1 MKNFPDPER
10 RMINAFAQV
19 SNGLV
24 YISETDAEVVPFVD
38 GEADAVTKEAV
49 LKAAGLPDDTRV
61 EEVDFDQFFT
71 RLSAVKDW
79 YGDEEKKRAGQ
90 YARLSE
96 VLQGYLRELKVF
108 RLGRVQIEIYIAG
121 LDETNHL
128 AGVRTRAVET

>member
-49 LKAAGLPDDTRV
+49 LKAAGLPDDMRV

>member
-49 LKAAGLPDDTRV
+49 LKAAGLPDDMRV

-108 RLGRVQIEIYIAG
+108 RLGSVQIEIYIAG

>member
-10 RMINAFAQV
+10 RMIDAFAQV

-24 YISETDAEVVPFVD
+24 YISETDAEVLPFID

-61 EEVDFDQFFT
+61 EEVDFDQFFA

-90 YARLSE
+90 FARLGE

-108 RLGRVQIEIYIAG
+108 RLGRVQ
-121 LDETNHL
+121 
-128 AGVRTRAVET
+128 

>member
-10 RMINAFAQV
+10 RMIDAFAQV

-24 YISETDAEVVPFVD
+24 YISETDAEVLPFID

-61 EEVDFDQFFT
+61 EEVDFDQFFA

-90 YARLSE
+90 FARLGE

-128 AGVRTRAVET
+128 AGIRTRAVET

>member
-10 RMINAFAQV
+10 RMIDAFAQV

-24 YISETDAEVVPFVD
+24 YISETDAEVVPFID
-38 GEADAVTKEAV
+38 GEADAVTKEAI
-49 LKAAGLPDDTRV
+49 LKAAGLPDNTSV
-61 EEVDFDQFFT
+61 EEVDFDQFFA
-71 RLSAVKDW
+71 RLSAVKNW
-79 YGDEEKKRAGQ
+79 HGDEETKRAGQ

-121 LDETNHL
+121 LDETDHL
-128 AGVRTRAVET
+128 AGIRTRAVET

>member
-10 RMINAFAQV
+10 RMINAIAQV

-49 LKAAGLPDDTRV
+49 LKAAGLPDDMRV

-128 AGVRTRAVET
+128 AGIRTRAVET

>member
-10 RMINAFAQV
+10 RMIDAFAQV

-24 YISETDAEVVPFVD
+24 YISETDAEVLPFID
-38 GEADAVTKEAV
+38 GEADAVTKETV

-61 EEVDFDQFFT
+61 EEVDFDQFFA

-90 YARLSE
+90 FARLGE

-128 AGVRTRAVET
+128 AGIRTRAVET

>member
-10 RMINAFAQV
+10 RMIDAFAQV

-24 YISETDAEVVPFVD
+24 YISETDAEVVPFID
-38 GEADAVTKEAV
+38 GEADVVTKEAI
-49 LKAAGLPDDTRV
+49 LKAAGLPDNTSV
-61 EEVDFDQFFT
+61 EEVDFDQFFA
-71 RLSAVKDW
+71 RLSTVKDW

-121 LDETNHL
+121 LDETDHL
-128 AGVRTRAVET
+128 AGIRTRAVET